1 MFMPP
6 VGKKRRRRRSI
17 FANTQKF
24 CETDDPIPNWMKQL
38 VIQSLDFFLR
48 LENCSKSK
56 SVHQVVQVQCKKNEI
71 SIEKSR
77 LDSMQDSDRKFV
89 LEHLLMGTAKIS
101 GIDF

>member
-24 CETDDPIPNWMKQL
+24 CESDDPIPNWMKQL

-48 LENCSKSK
+48 LENCSKLK
-56 SVHQVVQVQCKKNEI
+56 SVNQVVQCKNNEI
-71 SIEKSR
+71 SIEKSV
-77 LDSMQDSDRKFV
+77 LGSMQDSDRKFV

>member
-48 LENCSKSK
+48 LENCSKLK
-56 SVHQVVQVQCKKNEI
+56 SVNKVAQCKKIEI
-71 SIEKSR
+71 SIEKSE
-77 LDSMQDSDRKFV
+77 LGSMQDSDRKFM
-89 LEHLLMGTAKIS
+89 LEHLLIGTSKIS